1 MKKKEEKKRKKSKV
15 KKVFSLVNVLI
26 VIAILS
32 FPVYYISWQYP
43 LERDVWGKL
52 DRAQISAESEEMYR
66 LVNEALI
73 SLENKNS
80 LIARKSQSEG
90 HCALIFKKP
99 DNSLDMQYTAL
110 YNIRKRL
117 DRTNSFDKQSVEYQ
131 SAIDDIRGTIREVPY
146 IDCWI
151 WHFK

>member
-1 MKKKEEKKRKKSKV
+1 MEKKVKNKSKL
-15 KKVFSLVNVLI
+15 KKAFSLVNILI
-26 VIAILS
+26 VIVILT
-32 FPVYYISWQYP
+32 FPIYYVSWKYP

-52 DRAQISAESEEMYR
+52 DRAQISAESEEMYQ

-73 SLENKNS
+73 SLENKRS
-80 LIARKSQSEG
+80 LIARRSQSEG

-99 DNSLDMQYTAL
+99 DNSLEMQYTAL
-110 YNIRKRL
+110 YNIRERL
-117 DRTNSFDKQSVEYQ
+117 NRTNSFDKHSVEYQ
-131 SAIDDIRGTIREVPY
+131 AAIDDIRGTIREVPY

>member
-1 MKKKEEKKRKKSKV
+1 MKKQIKRKKSKSKL
-15 KKVFSLVNVLI
+15 KKICSLINI
-26 VIAILS
+26 FIFIAILS
-32 FPVYYISWQYP
+32 FPVYYVSWKYP

-52 DRAQISAESEEMYR
+52 DRAQISAESEEMYQ
-66 LVNEALI
+66 LVNEAII
-73 SLENKNS
+73 SLENKKS

-99 DNSLDMQYTAL
+99 DNSLEMQYTAL

-117 DRTNSFDKQSVEYQ
+117 NRTNSFDKHSVEYQ
-131 SAIDDIRGTIREVPY
+131 AAIDDIRGTIREVPY

>member
-1 MKKKEEKKRKKSKV
+1 LKRNGKNKKKKSKLR
-15 KKVFSLVNVLI
+15 KVFSFINILI

-32 FPVYYISWQYP
+32 FPIYYVSWKYP

-52 DRAQISAESEEMYR
+52 DRAQISAESEEMYK
-66 LVNEALI
+66 LVDEALI
-73 SLENKNS
+73 SLENKKS
-80 LIARKSQSEG
+80 LIARRSQSEG

-99 DNSLDMQYTAL
+99 DNSLEMQYIAL
-110 YNIRKRL
+110 YNIRERL
-117 DRTNSFDKQSVEYQ
+117 NRTNSFDKHSVEYQ
-131 SAIDDIRGTIREVPY
+131 AAIDDIRGTIREVPY